1 MLAYNIVN
9 NTNTTYDYNEISNII
24 NTDKEKVKKIYGVY
38 DYNAY
43 PTLLTPLELTNLIL
57 NNLDNELLSSK
68 INSNMINEL
77 ILVKEVMVSTI
88 NENKYTALSISKLLG
103 IDDDRAELILK
114 GQLELSEP
122 EIQKN
127 CEFFHCSRDYLLC
140 YKDIDD

>member
-1 MLAYNIVN
+1 MKTRI
-9 NTNTTYDYNEISNII
+9 
-24 NTDKEKVKKIYGVY
+24 
-38 DYNAY
+38 
-43 PTLLTPLELTNLIL
+43 LELAM
-57 NNLDNELLSSK
+57 SRK
-68 INSNMINEL
+68 ITT
-77 ILVKEVMVSTI
+77 VHD
-88 NENKYTALSISKLLG
+88 YAKLLG